1 MRAGRGEVVD
11 AVPVGALIFGYSNR
25 HDPRPHAVTWEM
37 NQTDIYRKAIQRT
50 FAESRGIA
58 EASRCSAQ
66 E

>member
-1 MRAGRGEVVD
+1 
-11 AVPVGALIFGYSNR
+11 LIFGYSNR